1 MRQGNKHHA
10 SVFHRFAQWPGV
22 LLSSFLVA
30 SFVVAFPAAAW
41 GPHPRITEAALEV
54 LGTNH
59 PLARALGPQLL
70 RLTNT
75 CWMADFKRL
84 PFREPDQDFYADD
97 YLLFPQAPAHLDH
110 ICPEVKKTYEPYFR
124 RAVQALRTESPA
136 NATRWIGSLLHFVED
151 TGSPPHAAEIRGDI
165 HMKMENWVKAE
176 LIRIDGYQPRRLG
189 TNDATAL
196 AGFQRRMDELI
207 EFSKPRG
214 LGLRTRVVIG
224 QRIAVEP
231 LVLECALETSRVVA
245 DLLDTLG
252 QMTSAPSA
260 GSCVLRGRV
269 ESKPGPM
276 LEKVPARLMF
286 AGTNIATLAEAD
298 GTFEL
303 RGLPAGEHRL
313 TIIRPGSSTTNLSV
327 ALIAGRTNFL
337 NVVLPAAPANLLRNG
352 DFSVKWI
359 RPDAPDCWTRMG
371 NTWEGEVLALKPE
384 QSYRLVVDFK
394 PGATGD
400 VLVRWTRQLPHTLP
414 QNIKLPKI
422 DSRPLTPEQPTLD
435 FTGSDTM
442 ALLQVMV
449 RTKNS
454 PESTCRSI
462 TLVAVDAP
470 AK

>member
-1 MRQGNKHHA
+1 M
-10 SVFHRFAQWPGV
+10 FPRFAPRPCV
-22 LLSSFLVA
+22 LLPSFLVA
-30 SFVVAFPAAAW
+30 ILAAVFPAAAW

-59 PLARALGPQLL
+59 PLARALGPQFL

-136 NATRWIGSLLHFVED
+136 NAARWIGSLLHFVED

-165 HMKMENWVKAE
+165 HLKMENWVKAE
-176 LIRIDGYQPRRLG
+176 LIHIEGYRPRLLG
-189 TNDATAL
+189 TNDASAL

-224 QRIAVEP
+224 QRLAVEP
-231 LVLECALETSRVVA
+231 VVLESALETSRVVA
-245 DLLDTLG
+245 DLLHTLG
-252 QMTSAPSA
+252 QMIAAPSA
-260 GSCVLRGRV
+260 GNCVLRGRI
-269 ESKPGPM
+269 ESKAAPM
-276 LEKVPARLMF
+276 LEKVPARLLF

-303 RGLPAGEHRL
+303 RGLPAGEQRV
-313 TIIRPGSSTTNLSV
+313 TILRPGSATTNLSV
-327 ALIAGRTNFL
+327 VLIAGRTNFL
-337 NVVLPAAPANLLRNG
+337 NVTLTTTPANLLRNG
-352 DFSVKWI
+352 DFSVKWV
-359 RPDAPDCWTRMG
+359 RPEAPDCWTRIG
-371 NTWEGEVLALKPE
+371 SAWEGEVLALKPE
-384 QSYRLVVDFK
+384 QNYRLIVDFK

-422 DSRPLTPEQPTLD
+422 DSRPLTPAQPTLD

-454 PESTCRSI
+454 PEFVCRSI
-462 TLVAVDAP
+462 TLVAMDGA

>member
-1 MRQGNKHHA
+1 M
-10 SVFHRFAQWPGV
+10 FPRFSQRLGAL
-22 LLSSFLVA
+22 LLSSLVA
-30 SFVVAFPAAAW
+30 MSVAVFPAAAW

-59 PLARALGPQLL
+59 PLARALGPQFL

-124 RAVQALRTESPA
+124 RALQALRTESPA
-136 NATRWIGSLLHFVED
+136 NAARWIGSLLHFVED

-165 HMKMENWVKAE
+165 HIKMENWVKGE
-176 LIRIDGYQPRRLG
+176 LIHIEGYRPRRLG

-196 AGFQRRMDELI
+196 AGFQRRMDQLI

-224 QRIAVEP
+224 QRLAVEP
-231 LVLECALETSRVVA
+231 VVLECALETSRVVV
-245 DLLDTLG
+245 DLLHTLG
-252 QMTSAPSA
+252 QLTFTPSA
-260 GSCVLRGRV
+260 GSCVLRGRI
-269 ESKPGPM
+269 ESKAAPM
-276 LEKVPARLMF
+276 LEKVPARLMLS
-286 AGTNIATLAEAD
+286 GTNIATLAETD

-303 RGLPAGEHRL
+303 RGVPAGEHRL
-313 TIIRPGSSTTNLSV
+313 IIGRPGSSTTNLAV
-327 ALIAGRTNFL
+327 VLTAGRTNFL
-337 NVVLPAAPANLLRNG
+337 SVILPAMPANLLRNG

-359 RPDAPDCWTRMG
+359 QTNSPDCWTRLG
-371 NTWEGEVLALKPE
+371 NTWEGEVIALKPE
-384 QSYRLVVDFK
+384 QRYRLAVNFK

-400 VLVRWTRQLPHTLP
+400 VLVRWTRQLPHAP

-454 PESTCRSI
+454 PESICRSI
-462 TLVAVDAP
+462 TLVAMDTP
-470 AK
+470 EK